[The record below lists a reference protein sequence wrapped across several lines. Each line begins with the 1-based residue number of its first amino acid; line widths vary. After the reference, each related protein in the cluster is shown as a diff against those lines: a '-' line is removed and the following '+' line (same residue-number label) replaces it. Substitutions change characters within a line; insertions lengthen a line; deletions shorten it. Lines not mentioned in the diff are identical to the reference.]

1 MLTTMIG
8 RRFLPAAFESLIRSR
23 VSPERG
29 DEPGVAQG
37 LGGPEAVGRWKA
49 GTGVCDAQGFAR
61 TPHYRCSPG
70 PLGCQAHGSDEPIS
84 RCRLPSAGSENRAL
98 PVTGAWLVAR

>member
-8 RRFLPAAFESLIRSR
+8 RRFLPAAFGSLIRSR

-49 GTGVCDAQGFAR
+49 GTGVIACAGHAGVFRAAVRRPCHHAPRPRAVRSLAAAR
-61 TPHYRCSPG
+61 DLEIPQLRT
-70 PLGCQAHGSDEPIS
+70 LT
-84 RCRLPSAGSENRAL
+84 RAKIHQ
-98 PVTGAWLVAR
+98 